1 MIVREL
7 LTLLGFDLD
16 EKGAAQYERRTE
28 QTQRKVERATT
39 AIGRAW
45 EKASR
50 AADAG
55 LARMDRGLERVQ
67 NGAQGVADNLGGV
80 ASMLMGGLGF
90 AHFANVTSQFTDLH
104 SRLKAATE
112 GTVESADKLLDGL
125 NDVALRTYQD
135 TQQVVD
141 GFLQMKP
148 GLDQLGLSMDD
159 QVNVL
164 QSMNDAMTVGGIKGD
179 KAALAMMWLSRSFS
193 AGKMSLEAFNG
204 VFEAGDDLVVQW
216 SKNTGKSIEELRSM
230 AKAGKLTS
238 RWLAD
243 HYLYTMEQM
252 RALSEEMPVTIND
265 SIKRVTSTMGFWI
278 YRMDKA
284 YGVSKKIADMFLW
297 LADHPYLSGG
307 VFLAGMGVALVGAT
321 AQLIAY
327 GAAALR
333 VIPATIAWLKALTLA
348 QLRAAATNPFAWA
361 VVGILALR
369 DFIGWANGADS
380 ALGKFIGRFDELVA
394 KGARAR
400 SLLPD
405 FLVRMAQS
413 TNAAAK
419 GLSDLVAA
427 WNAFWSKPITLPDFG
442 KFIKD
447 ALAALWGD
455 GLEFDF
461 AGSPLDKMLKAT
473 GIDAA
478 ALWDRLS
485 TEAGAAWETI
495 KTKLVGELTGGIENV
510 KASWTGMVDGVQN
523 AFGSAVD
530 WMIAKWGE
538 FKSAL
543 SDNALVRGAKG
554 LANKAAEAMGF
565 DAPFAG
571 TVSPQM
577 PAHAD
582 GTRSAGRGLALVGE
596 EGPEIVRFGGGEQVI
611 PAAPSS
617 RMLEALAANARGF
630 AQRAADFGERFAADF
645 GGMQGRLAA
654 PGLAAG
660 MVPSPATRLQ
670 PVGGTSAAT
679 INVGGIKVEVTA
691 AEAAGMNPQ
700 ALGDLVAKRVKG
712 EMAGVAEGVFAKE
725 IRRATRHFTEQE

>member
-1 MIVREL
+1 M
-7 LTLLGFDLD
+7 TLLGFDLD

-67 NGAQGVADNLGGV
+67 NGAQGVADTLGGV
-80 ASMLMGGLGF
+80 GSMLMGGLSF

-104 SRLKAATE
+104 SRLKVATE
-112 GTVESADKLLDGL
+112 GTVESADKLLNGL

-164 QSMNDAMTVGGIKGD
+164 QSMNDAMTVGGVKGD

-216 SKNTGKSIEELRSM
+216 SKNTGKSIEELRAM

-265 SIKRVTSTMGFWI
+265 AVKRVTSTMGFWI

-284 YGVSKKIADMFLW
+284 YGVSKKLADMFLW
-297 LADHPYLSGG
+297 LADRPYLSGG
-307 VFLAGMGVALVGAT
+307 VFFAGMGLAAAAMAAQFVALAASGARSIVS
-321 AQLIAY
+321 L
-327 GAAALR
+327 
-333 VIPATIAWLKALTLA
+333 IAWLKALTAA

-361 VVGILALR
+361 VGAALALHDLIIWTR
-369 DFIGWANGADS
+369 GGVSTTGALIGRLEELEKKPAAQRKWWENWALGVAGYTKNVDAAGAATQQLFANASNPPPNQTWGDWFKQLAADAEKALFGSGGWAEWSPITIDEGGKAAQAIDW
-380 ALGKFIGRFDELVA
+380 LKGKFD
-394 KGARAR
+394 
-400 SLLPD
+400 
-405 FLVRMAQS
+405 Q
-413 TNAAAK
+413 
-419 GLSDLVAA
+419 
-427 WNAFWSKPITLPDFG
+427 
-442 KFIKD
+442 
-447 ALAALWGD
+447 LA
-455 GLEFDF
+455 
-461 AGSPLDKMLKAT
+461 
-473 GIDAA
+473 
-478 ALWDRLS
+478 
-485 TEAGAAWETI
+485 TEAGGAWETI

-538 FKSAL
+538 FKAFM
-543 SDNALVRGAKG
+543 SDTALVRGAKG

-577 PAHAD
+577 PEYAS
-582 GTRSAGRGLALVGE
+582 GTSGARRGLALVGE
-596 EGPEIVRFGGGEQVI
+596 DGPEIVRFGGGEQVI

-617 RMLEALAANARGF
+617 RMLEKLAANARGF

-645 GGMQGRLAA
+645 AGMQGRVAA

-660 MVPSPATRLQ
+660 GATPNPATGLN
-670 PVGGTSAAT
+670 PVGGTLAAT
-679 INVGGIKVEVTA
+679 VNVGGIKVEVTA
-691 AEAAGMNPQ
+691 AETGGMSPA